1 MEGVQVQGLKRYH
14 IEQQRCWERRYV
26 YASCLIVHYCSL
38 NLIVYSTH
46 SYIFFN
52 EDRSTV
58 TFVGFIIDKRGNL
71 CDPQGAIIER
81 NYISR
86 RLHRGLERQE
96 VKLSDNHNSW
106 QKGDMIK
113 TMAKVM
119 GIKDCDSHDPDETYV
134 LTVDN
139 LIKILAIQMRF
150 RCGIPV
156 IIMGETGCGK
166 TRLIRYMCDLA
177 RGRNSRK
184 NMLILKVSSGHLQSL
199 NFVYTVYAVYR
210 YMEEPKK
217 KILSSLWLLPKKKP
231 RETKRI
237 G

>member
-1 MEGVQVQGLKRYH
+1 MLGKEVCCT
-14 IEQQRCWERRYV
+14 I
-26 YASCLIVHYCSL
+26 CLLNHYFAL
-38 NLIVYSTH
+38 YLIVYSTH

-71 CDPQGAIIER
+71 CNPQGAIIEP
-81 NYISR
+81 NYMSR
-86 RLHRGLERQE
+86 RLHDGLERQE
-96 VKLSDNHNSW
+96 VKLSDNHNNW

-113 TMAKVM
+113 TLATVM
-119 GIKDCDSHDPDETYV
+119 GIKNYRDPDKTYV

-156 IIMGETGCGK
+156 VIMGETGCGK

-177 RGRNSRK
+177 RGRNCGR
-184 NMLILKVSSGHLQSL
+184 NMLILKV
-199 NFVYTVYAVYR
+199 N
-210 YMEEPKK
+210 K
-217 KILSSLWLLPKKKP
+217 
-231 RETKRI
+231 
-237 G
+237 